1 LGVISVEQLA
11 IAQGAFRLDGISFA
25 VPTGNYAVLMGATG
39 SGKTTILEAI
49 AGLRP
54 IRSGRVLLDGR
65 DVTHCSPA
73 ARALG
78 YVPQDNTLFRTRTV
92 YRNLS
97 FALELRQIQQ
107 SEIDLRVSEM
117 AGWLRIE
124 PLLDR
129 YPAGLSGGEAQRVA
143 LGRALIFKPT
153 LLLLD
158 EPLSSLDDDTRGQLI
173 ETLNSL
179 RQRRDVTVLHIT
191 HNRTEAEALADVRF
205 RLAGGAIFPPTPSAC
220 R

>member
-1 LGVISVEQLA
+1 MISVEQLA
-11 IAQGAFRLDGISFA
+11 IAQGAFHLDGISFA

-54 IRSGRVLLDGR
+54 VRSGRVLLDGR
-65 DVTHCSPA
+65 DMTHCSPA

-97 FALELRQIQQ
+97 FALELRQTPQ

-124 PLLDR
+124 ALLDR

-205 RLAGGAIFPPTPSAC
+205 RLAGGAISPPTPSAC

>member
-1 LGVISVEQLA
+1 MKRQASSLPHRKGLGVISVEQLA
-11 IAQGAFRLDGISFA
+11 IAQGVFRLDGISFA
-25 VPTGNYAVLMGATG
+25 VPTGSYAVLMGATG

-97 FALELRQIQQ
+97 FALELRQMP
-107 SEIDLRVSEM
+107 E
-117 AGWLRIE
+117 
-124 PLLDR
+124 
-129 YPAGLSGGEAQRVA
+129 
-143 LGRALIFKPT
+143 
-153 LLLLD
+153 
-158 EPLSSLDDDTRGQLI
+158 
-173 ETLNSL
+173 
-179 RQRRDVTVLHIT
+179 
-191 HNRTEAEALADVRF
+191 
-205 RLAGGAIFPPTPSAC
+205 
-220 R
+220 